1 MLLNKDIIMDGHP
14 TLRLKAKEVELPL
27 SEENL
32 NILRS
37 MMEYIEN
44 SQDDELVEKYGLRPS
59 VGLAAP
65 QINKSLK
72 MFCMKTLDENFE
84 QTYRFAVV
92 NPKIISYSESLTYL
106 PGGEGC
112 LSVDEDTT
120 GLVKRYKKIKARVN
134 LIDLK
139 NGEAKETI
147 LKLKGYPGI
156 VFQHEYDHL
165 LGILFIDKMDETL
178 DGIEPVKFNIV
189 EEEKL

>member
-139 NGEAKETI
+139 TGEAKETI

-165 LGILFIDKMDETL
+165 MGILFIDKMDETL
-178 DGIEPVKFNIV
+178 EGIEPVKFNIV

>member
-134 LIDLK
+134 LINLET
-139 NGEAKETI
+139 GEAKETI

-165 LGILFIDKMDETL
+165 MGILFIDKMDQTL
-178 DGIEPVKFNIV
+178 EGIEPVKFNIV